1 MENDTSVSQGVRLR
15 VESSSDELEGG
26 EALEERSNGVA
37 RLDARSESNGSIL
50 IEGSPPPD
58 VMQLSLQQTN
68 EQLNNV
74 FKIKEED
81 QAEAVQ
87 ISLDLMR
94 EGVKAVDENGR
105 PNHAIRLAYF
115 REMSSMFGLAMADR
129 LKLMEGFE
137 RMVARTMTH
146 SERTKKI
153 EMSSIRA
160 AISPH
165 AAKEM
170 GL

>member
-1 MENDTSVSQGVRLR
+1 
-15 VESSSDELEGG
+15 
-26 EALEERSNGVA
+26 
-37 RLDARSESNGSIL
+37 
-50 IEGSPPPD
+50 
-58 VMQLSLQQTN
+58 MQLSLQQTH

-74 FKIKEED
+74 FKIKEKD
-81 QAEAVQ
+81 QEEAVQ
-87 ISLDLMR
+87 IALDLMR
-94 EGVKAVDENGR
+94 DGVKAVDEKGN
-105 PNHAIRLAYF
+105 PNHAIRLSYF

-137 RMVARTMTH
+137 RMVSRTMTH
-146 SERTKKI
+146 SERNKKI